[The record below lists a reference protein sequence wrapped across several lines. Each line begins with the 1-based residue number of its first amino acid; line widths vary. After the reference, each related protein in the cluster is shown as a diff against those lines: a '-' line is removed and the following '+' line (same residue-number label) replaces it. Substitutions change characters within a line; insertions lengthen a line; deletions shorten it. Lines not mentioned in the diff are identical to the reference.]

1 MGIFKPILDDSWK
14 IPYRRE
20 RKKQL
25 DLDCFSLHE
34 LPPHHVNISWGLL
47 VALFSTALA
56 AFAFILL
63 YQKRKGKGREKRN
76 I

>member
-25 DLDCFSLHE
+25 DVDCCSLHE
-34 LPPHHVNISWGLL
+34 LPPHHVSISRGLI
-47 VALFSTALA
+47 VALFSSFHAMISWFLA
-56 AFAFILL
+56 FHFFPHSLRM
-63 YQKRKGKGREKRN
+63 Q
-76 I
+76 